1 MSVASIV
8 TSTYAWYVLSSTLI
22 ASNISINYQNKVFQ
36 MGLFVNGEPQY
47 FTDSAGEAKDL
58 DTSLLE
64 EYAGYDPNE
73 KLDAVSGMYQ
83 DLWLNDK
90 TVFDTT
96 FPVLRSSYDGVKT
109 DYLESS
115 PATSGFLQ
123 FNCCFTSD
131 QDTYVFLDSS
141 TSLTAAHDTNV
152 KIAAQSGFSA
162 ADLDKV
168 ADAMRVSFYSDSGY
182 LIYEPNVTAP
192 SLTAFAGKLNVRGS
206 DEYYDFD
213 NAGKEILYGDYNKN
227 GANLIYD
234 TQSRVTSLS
243 GTATA
248 FNALT
253 SPDAQSLD
261 LARSISEGNLII
273 QHEVTH
279 TLSELSNQDETK
291 YPIVYIPA
299 DQNERVVISI
309 YLEGW
314 DRDMV
319 DSISYAHFNL
329 SLSFTGILKHQ
340 AL

>member
-36 MGLFVNGEPQY
+36 MGLFVNNEPQY
-47 FTDSAGEAKDL
+47 FSDSDGEPKDL

-83 DLWLNDK
+83 SLWLNDK

-96 FPVLRSSYDGVKT
+96 FPVLRSSYDGAKT
-109 DYLESS
+109 DYLEST
-115 PATSGFLQ
+115 PASSGFLQ
-123 FNCCFTSD
+123 FDCCFTSD

-141 TSLTAAHDTNV
+141 TSLAAAHDTNAI
-152 KIAAQSGFSA
+152 IAAKSGYSVS
-162 ADLDKV
+162 DLDKV
-168 ADAMRVSFYSDSGY
+168 ANAMRISFYSDLGY
-182 LIYEPNVTAP
+182 LIYEPNVTSP
-192 SLTAFAGKLNVRGS
+192 SMTAFAGKLNVRGS
-206 DEYYDFD
+206 DGYYDFD
-213 NAGKEILYGDYNKN
+213 NAGKEVLYGDYNKN
-227 GANLIYD
+227 GASLIYD

-243 GTATA
+243 APATA

-253 SPDAQSLD
+253 SPDAQSLN
-261 LARSISEGNLII
+261 LARSLSEGNLII

-279 TLSELSNQDETK
+279 TLSELTNQDETK

-299 DQNERVVISI
+299 DQNKRVVISI

-319 DSISYAHFNL
+319 DSIGNAHFNL
-329 SLSFTGILKHQ
+329 NLCFTGILKHQ
-340 AL
+340 II